1 MSRNSDLPTSGEL
14 PEETV
19 RAWADP
25 VVVRVSG
32 HRQKTAEELEAERK
46 MPDPRASWDPP
57 RPRVSGWRRK
67 T

>member
-1 MSRNSDLPTSGEL
+1 MSRNSDSSTSGEL
-14 PEETV
+14 PEDMV

-25 VVVRVSG
+25 IVRASG

-46 MPDPRASWDPP
+46 IPDPRASWDPP